1 MSQRETRVH
10 AQSRQAASGR
20 FGARFWDGVEAEIEA
35 LDCADFTMFLEADRL
50 DIEPRPAFERS
61 LETHLRALVRRRW
74 SN

>member
-1 MSQRETRVH
+1 MSERDTRMQ
-10 AQSRQAASGR
+10 AQSRRAASGR
-20 FGARFWDGVEAEIEA
+20 FGSRFWDGVESEVES
-35 LDCADFTMFLEADRL
+35 LDTADFALFLGADQL